1 MTAYISEI
9 DTRGNIG
16 NEFVEVAA
24 PAGTDMS
31 GFTLYIYDE
40 SGSVLSG
47 PYGMGSLQT
56 TISGQDVYV
65 LDNASVGLPGI
76 RGENGVALVDDT
88 GAVVQFVSFEGRV
101 VSASDGPAAGL
112 SSTDI
117 GTQTSSGSLQSDDG
131 GNSYYSQSTPNSGTV
146 PCYAHGTLIETPE
159 GQRAIETL
167 RPGDIVIT
175 ADNGPQEIR
184 WISSKDHPLDGLGTD
199 KRPVLIQAGALGPD
213 LPNKDLIVSPQ
224 HRILV
229 GAAGQLEALFSRP
242 AFVPAKAL
250 TGLVGIRH
258 MTGKSSI
265 TWIHFACDRHEIVRA
280 NGCLAES
287 LLLGP
292 MVING
297 MTPPERRRVKAIFG
311 AAPHLCSALNGPAA
325 RVCLKIKDAK
335 AQIQQSL
342 AGGLKGSHKAQIN
355 WPMARAAKTSTR
367 AGLETRY
374 SARQSRMSAAS

>member
-47 PYGMGSLQT
+47 PYGMGSLQA

-146 PCYAHGTLIETPE
+146 PCYAPGTLIETPE

-213 LPNKDLIVSPQ
+213 LPNRDLIVSPQ

-265 TWIHFACDRHEIVRA
+265 TWITFRLRPSRDCPRQWLLGRKPVAGSDGDQRDDTPGASQGQSDIWRGTTSMFGAQRTSRAGVPQNKRRESADPTKPGRWPERQPQSSDQLA
-280 NGCLAES
+280 NGTGGKNFHPC
-287 LLLGP
+287 
-292 MVING
+292 
-297 MTPPERRRVKAIFG
+297 G
-311 AAPHLCSALNGPAA
+311 A
-325 RVCLKIKDAK
+325 
-335 AQIQQSL
+335 
-342 AGGLKGSHKAQIN
+342 
-355 WPMARAAKTSTR
+355 
-367 AGLETRY
+367 
-374 SARQSRMSAAS
+374 